1 MAASTGVRRNGT
13 SVSATLIADGLLALV
28 RRTLVSSVA
37 ADGEAVTDTT
47 GEVPADVDRAWPFVC
62 RKSELCLS
70 LPLLLALSLG
80 CDHPVVK
87 SLIFPVHSRSM
98 RWWSTGGSDNLQG
111 EVLVG
116 KHLTRELLDLVLQA
130 LTKEDFNED
139 FNEALDASGT
149 ANALQSLSKPNEDD
163 HPLLTK
169 LRACNRMPHHLQIS
183 ADGVRV
189 HVVFHVLPE
198 WSRRRCLWRECFPVK
213 SVRRHPKL
221 TRDQSRSLVSWFSEP
236 QQDDSPIRKLVA
248 TLGNDAAHEDYR
260 TVTQPETTGDKELVF
275 RVPFRTALGAA
286 TSTFPSASANR
297 IRGQFKLADLLGSW
311 PHGPA
316 LSETIKVYNG
326 KTLLA
331 RASSACLR

>member
-1 MAASTGVRRNGT
+1 
-13 SVSATLIADGLLALV
+13 
-28 RRTLVSSVA
+28 
-37 ADGEAVTDTT
+37 
-47 GEVPADVDRAWPFVC
+47 
-62 RKSELCLS
+62 
-70 LPLLLALSLG
+70 
-80 CDHPVVK
+80 VVK

-149 ANALQSLSKPNEDD
+149 AKALQSLSKPNEDD

-221 TRDQSRSLVSWFSEP
+221 TRDQSRSLCSPMRRKRKRRMMIRRLQTP
-236 QQDDSPIRKLVA
+236 QQSSTQNRPCGLLTASPSRRLIPLLAFVAVVLVVLVA
-248 TLGNDAAHEDYR
+248 LVLERRVRIIPCWIRTL
-260 TVTQPETTGDKELVF
+260 
-275 RVPFRTALGAA
+275 
-286 TSTFPSASANR
+286 
-297 IRGQFKLADLLGSW
+297 
-311 PHGPA
+311 
-316 LSETIKVYNG
+316 TI
-326 KTLLA
+326 A
-331 RASSACLR
+331 EP